1 MSGKM
6 GIASLR
12 GETAR
17 KVLELIRAAGAQGIT
32 DIELQRIAGLRTRA
46 SSFLDALDPVY
57 EETVHEK
64 GTRFRETRYFWCGK
78 EGACGTE
85 CR

>member
-1 MSGKM
+1 MSGKT
-6 GIASLR
+6 GIASAR

-17 KVLELIRAAGAQGIT
+17 KVLGLIRAAGAQGIT

-57 EETVHEK
+57 EESVHEK
-64 GTRFRETRYFWCGK
+64 GTRFRETRYFWCGREEK
-78 EGACGTE
+78 DAAE